1 MTPSTRSS
9 RSSMLTV
16 SHSRL
21 DTSSLPNTSSNRDGR
36 VSSFHLRAS
45 APSLLEPVAHSKLNI
60 HTPPSGSKYVQDP
73 KGVQCSPFRSRG
85 RGSLT
90 PEANVLRTPEHGVS
104 GVSSK
109 TTKKTRPKVR
119 LPLHYTPS
127 GCNTQTILPDRY
139 IPMRGSHCAPTTP
152 FHIIKKPRELS
163 PEEKLLRRRPPR
175 DDPFMPSHLP
185 RSFSD
190 PKPPSSRICST
201 HYRPHLVTEP
211 VLTGN
216 DSSRDLRDMTRQ
228 ISHGAVWNV
237 GGNSAALG
245 RASLAVPHGS
255 GTHFASGTTAPMF
268 TAKFLP
274 QTAATEEREKH
285 KSRVALAL
293 DFDPAT
299 RLVRNSKPWPMLRKL
314 PSPASTDYE
323 RFSPFVW
330 KDNAWKRNG
339 RDLWMPVSRPNK
351 RVVPNRPF
359 RILDAPLLRDDFY
372 CSTLAY
378 SPTSGILAVGLGHR
392 VYLWSEDFGVQHP
405 PLSDQHPSNY
415 VTSLAFSSDNG
426 GKSIL
431 AASRQSGML
440 CLWSVFDAE
449 VRFEISHPESITC
462 VAFKQTKSRR
472 LSERFRHMEVD
483 VEDLAVGDDLGN
495 IWYYSVEWPDDAI
508 LDRYDWSG
516 AMTLLAKIAAH
527 TQQICGI
534 SWSPDGSFLATGGND
549 NFCLLFELQTILPP
563 RELNL
568 SVQSCS
574 SYHSSHQSTCRSG
587 QSGGTEGTGSLS
599 HPTESSRRRHRRRS
613 LIGNLLPPWAL
624 SYVRPF
630 ATSLLN
636 HTGSL
641 ITGGEKTIMVP
652 ANRQKHRLLHGAAV
666 KAIAFA
672 PWQPSLL
679 ATGGGSNDRTIHF
692 YHAPTGACL
701 ATIHVYAQVTGLI
714 WSKTRREIV
723 ATFGF
728 AQPEHPYRIAVFAWP
743 TCEQIAAI
751 PWGPHGSSW
760 DSADNDPVVDCGRA
774 LCAVSYPGRPHSFE
788 RGISDETD
796 DATTSSAANHD
807 RLAGQSRYQPSRRRT
822 SRAFVRPRA
831 KEGGLWCSRTM
842 HEGCIIV
849 ASSDQSVKFHEVWS
863 GSKQSTA
870 AVAGS
875 FGGSGILEGLEGL
888 EKPGDEIIR

>member
-1 MTPSTRSS
+1 MS
-9 RSSMLTV
+9 
-16 SHSRL
+16 
-21 DTSSLPNTSSNRDGR
+21 
-36 VSSFHLRAS
+36 
-45 APSLLEPVAHSKLNI
+45 
-60 HTPPSGSKYVQDP
+60 
-73 KGVQCSPFRSRG
+73 
-85 RGSLT
+85 
-90 PEANVLRTPEHGVS
+90 
-104 GVSSK
+104 
-109 TTKKTRPKVR
+109 
-119 LPLHYTPS
+119 
-127 GCNTQTILPDRY
+127 
-139 IPMRGSHCAPTTP
+139 
-152 FHIIKKPRELS
+152 
-163 PEEKLLRRRPPR
+163 
-175 DDPFMPSHLP
+175 SHLP
-185 RSFSD
+185 RYFSGS
-190 PKPPSSRICST
+190 KVASNRVCSP

-211 VLTGN
+211 TYTGS
-216 DSSRDLRDMTRQ
+216 DSPFRDTRDISRQ
-228 ISHGAVWNV
+228 ISYGAVWNV
-237 GGNSAALG
+237 GGNSASLG
-245 RASLAVPHGS
+245 RASTTVARGS
-255 GTHFASGTTAPMF
+255 GSHFASGTTAPMF
-268 TAKFLP
+268 TARFLP
-274 QTAATEEREKH
+274 QTAANEEREKH

-299 RLVRNSKPWPMLRKL
+299 RLIQSSKPWSLLRGL
-314 PSPASTDYE
+314 PNPASSDYE

-339 RDLWMPVSRPNK
+339 RDLWMPVSKPSK

-392 VYLWSEDFGVQHP
+392 VYLWSEDLGVQHP

-431 AASRQSGML
+431 AVARQSGML
-440 CLWSVFDAE
+440 CLWSVFDAK

-472 LSERFRHMEVD
+472 TSERFRNMEVD
-483 VEDLAVGDDLGN
+483 VEDLAVGDNLGN
-495 IWYYSVEWPDDAI
+495 IWYYSVEWPDDEI
-508 LDRYDWSG
+508 WDRYDWNG

-568 SVQSCS
+568 SVQTDS
-574 SYHSSHQSTCRSG
+574 SYRSA
-587 QSGGTEGTGSLS
+587 SYLTTEAGRL
-599 HPTESSRRRHRRRS
+599 HHRRRS

-630 ATSLLN
+630 TTSLLN

-641 ITGGEKTIMVP
+641 ISGGEKTIMVP
-652 ANRQKHRLLHGAAV
+652 ANRQKHRLIHGAAV

-760 DSADNDPVVDCGRA
+760 ESADNDLVVDCGRA
-774 LCAVSYPGRPHSFE
+774 LCAVSYPGRPHIFE
-788 RGISDETD
+788 PEASDEVED
-796 DATTSSAANHD
+796 ECVSSAANQD
-807 RLAGQSRYQPSRRRT
+807 RLAGQSRYQPSRRRM

-863 GSKQSTA
+863 GSKRSTA

-888 EKPGDEIIR
+888 EKAGDEIIR

>member
-1 MTPSTRSS
+1 MTSSTRSS
-9 RSSMLTV
+9 RSSMLAA
-16 SHSRL
+16 SAARS
-21 DTSSLPNTSSNRDGR
+21 DPSLPIISTSKGGR
-36 VSSFHLRAS
+36 VLSSHLRAS
-45 APSLLEPVAHSKLNI
+45 APSLLEPVTHSQLNI
-60 HTPPSGSKYVQDP
+60 HTPPPGSKKSQDG
-73 KGVQCSPFRSRG
+73 KGVPYSPLKPTSRRS
-85 RGSLT
+85 SA
-90 PEANVLRTPEHGVS
+90 PAANVLRAPEQGVS
-104 GVSSK
+104 ASIPAP
-109 TTKKTRPKVR
+109 KKRTQAKVR
-119 LPLHYTPS
+119 LPVHYKSPDWNARS
-127 GCNTQTILPDRY
+127 VVPDRY
-139 IPMRGSHCAPTTP
+139 IPARESNCAPTTP
-152 FHIIKKPRELS
+152 FHIVKKPRELS

-185 RSFSD
+185 RSFSG
-190 PKPPSSRICST
+190 PKVASNRICST

-211 VLTGN
+211 VYTGS
-216 DSSRDLRDMTRQ
+216 DSSRELRDLSRQ
-228 ISHGAVWNV
+228 ISNGAVWNV
-237 GGNSAALG
+237 GGSSAALG
-245 RASLAVPHGS
+245 RASMTVPRGS

-274 QTAATEEREKH
+274 QTAANEEREKH

-299 RLVRNSKPWPMLRKL
+299 RLVRSSRPWSLSREL
-314 PSPASTDYE
+314 PCPKSSDCE

-339 RDLWMPVSRPNK
+339 RDLWTPISRPTK

-378 SPTSGILAVGLGHR
+378 SSTSGILAVGLGHR

-415 VTSLAFSSDNG
+415 VTSLAFSSENG
-426 GKSIL
+426 GRSIL
-431 AASRQSGML
+431 AVARQSGML

-472 LSERFRHMEVD
+472 LSERIRNMEVD

-508 LDRYDWSG
+508 WDRYDWSG

-534 SWSPDGSFLATGGND
+534 AWSPDGSFLATGGND

-568 SVQSCS
+568 SVRSYS
-574 SYHSSHQSTCRSG
+574 SY
-587 QSGGTEGTGSLS
+587 
-599 HPTESSRRRHRRRS
+599 P
-613 LIGNLLPPWAL
+613 
-624 SYVRPF
+624 
-630 ATSLLN
+630 
-636 HTGSL
+636 
-641 ITGGEKTIMVP
+641 
-652 ANRQKHRLLHGAAV
+652 NRQKHRLIHGAAV

-692 YHAPTGACL
+692 FHAPTGACL
-701 ATIHVYAQVTGLI
+701 ATIHVYAQVTSLI

-743 TCEQIAAI
+743 TCERIAAI

-760 DSADNDPVVDCGRA
+760 DSADNDLVVDCGRA
-774 LCAVSYPGRPHSFE
+774 LCAVSYPGRPHTLGY
-788 RGISDETD
+788 RASDETVD
-796 DATTSSAANHD
+796 ETVSSTANQD
-807 RLAGQSRYQPSRRRT
+807 RLAGQSRYQPGKRRM

-863 GSKQSTA
+863 GTKQSTA

-888 EKPGDEIIR
+888 EKPGKEIIR